1 MRAQSLFVLCCP
13 HAVLLTIFKCIQ
25 KFSFGYRRKK
35 TNVSKLFFVFFGGDL
50 SFWFLKFLESRTPR
64 VYIFPSHVSCITH
77 RRDFSTRRCTRTQMS
92 WIFIFGGEMRKR
104 IWRNERTSCGA
115 SSISVMSFS
124 GRTRNRRNL
133 INTKT
138 THTHIQTPLVDFIV
152 YATPFARRRRC
163 LKIKIFSQKTKM
175 FNSFFK
181 GNR

>member
-1 MRAQSLFVLCCP
+1 MCR
-13 HAVLLTIFKCIQ
+13 
-25 KFSFGYRRKK
+25 
-35 TNVSKLFFVFFGGDL
+35 NFFLVFFGGDL

-133 INTKT
+133 INTN
-138 THTHIQTPLVDFIV
+138 THTNAFGWFHCLQCDTVRSSSLNKNHQKQKNVQFIFQRKPVMKVSFDVDVI
-152 YATPFARRRRC
+152 
-163 LKIKIFSQKTKM
+163 LKCF
-175 FNSFFK
+175 
-181 GNR
+181 